1 MSGLKGVMDDCK
13 PAPHAESRTLQ
24 SDFVINVKP
33 ELLMEAGGGK
43 AAAPPLKGGRL
54 RMTEVNGHIHPG
66 SVSPT

>member
-13 PAPHAESRTLQ
+13 PVPHVESRTLQ
-24 SDFVINVKP
+24 SNCVINVKP
-33 ELLMEAGGGK
+33 ELLMDAGEGK

-54 RMTEVNGHIHPG
+54 RITKVKGHIHSG